1 MRNKCSSWFLIEKG
15 MKRKTGREIL
25 IGNQFFGKRR
35 CNVER
40 INWLKREKNLD
51 EEDENGVTSG
61 GELYN

>member
-1 MRNKCSSWFLIEKG
+1 M
-15 MKRKTGREIL
+15 EI
-25 IGNQFFGKRR
+25 NFYGKKR

-40 INWLKREKNLD
+40 MNRLKGEKNLD